1 MWDSKSEFDKGVDKT
16 RSDSTATHATAL
28 KDSIRSN
35 TVRLPMLSHQLY
47 IFIPSCRETDSSVQ
61 HRSARE
67 FEEHCTRSNGCAHF
81 WITLSILNDG
91 GGLGIWEALELLN
104 TLVDESDPDVLLAI
118 SSRVNSLTP
127 PQINLSQI
135 DHLLQTA
142 ESIRHDGKPEW
153 MQVTGLVHDL
163 GETAFPFR
171 LRVSGFSLSSA
182 RAYLD
187 VHHHIR
193 SQWDVVGVRC

>member
-16 RSDSTATHATAL
+16 RFRQYSDACDRVKGFYQEQHGTFANAFS
-28 KDSIRSN
+28 
-35 TVRLPMLSHQLY
+35 QLY
-47 IFIPSCRETDSSVQ
+47 VFIPSCRETDSSVQ

-104 TLVDESDPDVLLAI
+104 TLVDESDPNVLLVI

-127 PQINLSQI
+127 SQIDLSRI

-142 ESIRHDGKPEW
+142 ESIRRDRKPEW

-163 GETAFPFR
+163 GKLLFLFGSE
-171 LRVSGFSLSSA
+171 
-182 RAYLD
+182 
-187 VHHHIR
+187 
-193 SQWDVVGVRC
+193 